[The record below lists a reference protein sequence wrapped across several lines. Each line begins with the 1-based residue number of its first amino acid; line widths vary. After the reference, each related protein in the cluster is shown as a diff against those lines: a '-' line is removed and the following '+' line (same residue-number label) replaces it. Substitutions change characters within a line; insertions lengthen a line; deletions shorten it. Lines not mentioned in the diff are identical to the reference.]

1 MKSLILLLVLCT
13 LSFCSFSQDA
23 VNKTDAQ
30 GMKQGKWI
38 GWYPGGTLKY
48 EGVFDRNKPTG
59 EWKRYHENG
68 KIKALMNYRP
78 NSDHV
83 FASLFDEEGKLYAK
97 GIFEGTLRD
106 SVWIFY
112 SGELIVLVENY
123 RQGKKEGKATSF
135 DSNGKVL
142 SEKEWKGDQLDGKVI
157 EYDPTG
163 IKRNEIMYT
172 GGKKNGPALFF
183 DENGVKTMEGS
194 YKDDLSDGTWKIFD
208 NEGKLKH
215 QIKYDKGEIIDNG
228 VNDSL
233 QQNVFKHYDKVKGK
247 IPEPKL
253 NESGLP

>member
-13 LSFCSFSQDA
+13 ISFCSFSQDA

-38 GWYPGGTLKY
+38 GRYPGGTLKY

-78 NSDHV
+78 NSDRV
-83 FASLFDEEGKLYAK
+83 FASLFDEEGKPYAK

-106 SVWIFY
+106 SVWNFY

-123 RQGKKEGKATSF
+123 SQGKKEGKATSF

-142 SEKEWKGDQLDGKVI
+142 SEKEWKEDQLNGKAI

-163 IKRNEIMYT
+163 IKRNEIMY
-172 GGKKNGPALFF
+172 A
-183 DENGVKTMEGS
+183 GVRKT
-194 YKDDLSDGTWKIFD
+194 DLHCFSTKT
-208 NEGKLKH
+208 ELKPWRAATRTTSPMVP
-215 QIKYDKGEIIDNG
+215 GRCTTMRGN
-228 VNDSL
+228 
-233 QQNVFKHYDKVKGK
+233 
-247 IPEPKL
+247 
-253 NESGLP
+253 